1 MSCSE
6 TVVTFAKGHGC
17 PSANELIQATGS
29 SLQSWKRIASHLVVC
44 DFCAAEAHFLSSH
57 TAQPAPYELADMP
70 RHLRKL
76 AEALLV
82 RQGFEFGN

>member
-6 TVVTFAKGHGC
+6 TVETFAKGRGC
-17 PSANELIQATGS
+17 PSANELLQAAGS

-57 TAQPAPYELADMP
+57 TAPPAPYELAEMP
-70 RHLRKL
+70 GHLRKL
-76 AEALLV
+76 AEALLL
-82 RQGFEFGN
+82 REGF